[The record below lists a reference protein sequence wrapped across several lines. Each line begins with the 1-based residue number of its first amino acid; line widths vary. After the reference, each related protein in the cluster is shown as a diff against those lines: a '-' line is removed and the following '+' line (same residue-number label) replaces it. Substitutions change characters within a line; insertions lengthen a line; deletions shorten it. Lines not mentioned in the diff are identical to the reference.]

1 MDTNNSKI
9 NILNM
14 TIDELSALL
23 SEVNEPSYRAGQI
36 LTWLHKGV
44 DIGGMSNLSK
54 KLREHLYE
62 KTYVDTLKIAQKFTS
77 SDGTVK
83 YVFQLDDGELIE
95 GVFMRYKHGSSLCL
109 STQAGCRMGCK
120 FCASTLRGLARNL
133 DPSEMLGQ
141 ILAAQKD
148 TGERVDGLVLMGVG
162 EPLDNHAN
170 VIKFLRLVNCGQ
182 GLNIGYRHISISTC
196 GLVDKIKQLA
206 NEDMAITL
214 SVSLHAADD
223 AERAALMP
231 IANKWS
237 LGELLDACVYYFKK
251 TGRRISFE
259 YTLID
264 GVNDSVGH
272 AERLARLLPKTM
284 PCHVNLIPVNKIAE
298 RSYNKSPNVI
308 QFNSTLNRLGVN
320 STVRRSLGGD
330 INASCGQLRNVMK

>member
-1 MDTNNSKI
+1 MNTNNSKI

-14 TIDELSALL
+14 TIGELSALL
-23 SEVNEPSYRAGQI
+23 AGIGEPSYRAEQI
-36 LTWLHKGV
+36 FTWLHKGV

-54 KLREHLYE
+54 KLREYLFE
-62 KTYVDTLKIAQKFTS
+62 NAYVDKLKIAQKLTS

-83 YVFQLDDGELIE
+83 YVFELGDDELIE
-95 GVFMRYKHGSSLCL
+95 SVFMRYNHGTSLCL
-109 STQAGCRMGCK
+109 SSQVGCRMGCK
-120 FCASTLRGLARNL
+120 FCASTLHGLKRNL
-133 DPSEMLGQ
+133 EPSEMLGQ

-162 EPLDNHAN
+162 EPLDNYAN
-170 VIKFLRLVNCGQ
+170 VVKFLRLVNCEQ
-182 GLNIGYRHISISTC
+182 GLNIGYRHISLSTC
-196 GLVDKIKQLA
+196 GLVEKIKQLA

-214 SVSLHAADD
+214 SVSLHASDD
-223 AERAALMP
+223 KERAALMP
-231 IANKWS
+231 SANKWS

-264 GVNDSVGH
+264 GVNDSVQH

-298 RSYNKSPNVI
+298 RTYNKSPNVI
-308 QFNSTLNRLGVN
+308 QFNSTLNRLGIN
-320 STVRRSLGGD
+320 STVRRSLGAD